1 MMFPPKISVDE
12 FKACGRF
19 CLLGQTKE
27 IEEYGTYTVIQP
39 KSNFLFMG
47 VNTNGNDVSL
57 IQQYHNIILISTTVQ
72 QLCSTPTINK

>member
-1 MMFPPKISVDE
+1 MFPPKISVDE

-27 IEEYGTYTVIQP
+27 IEEYIHRRIQP

-57 IQQYHNIILISTTVQ
+57 DTTMKARE
-72 QLCSTPTINK
+72 NN